1 MSLVRKYTTFNL
13 FCSYLMYVS
22 VLDFFL
28 KISTLFYEEVS
39 INKMEVFCVQKKK
52 KKQNGSIHLS
62 NFLRASPSI
71 LCILL

>member
-52 KKQNGSIHLS
+52 KKNKMEVFIYPI
-62 NFLRASPSI
+62 F
-71 LCILL
+71 

>member
-52 KKQNGSIHLS
+52 KKKKRKN
-62 NFLRASPSI
+62 
-71 LCILL
+71 